1 MTQSIER
8 THELVSTPLVIALCG
23 RNALHDE
30 RYARGRQVGCQ
41 LELASPARSGER
53 HDRGNGR
60 AGDDESCESTRS
72 FSRLM
77 STGRLTGSSGHDRRS
92 TKRRLLADDLRRQLL
107 QICAWLEPEVV
118 VESAPCLFVDLESFR
133 VPTRA
138 IEREHELSDEL
149 LPVRIL
155 GDERLK
161 LSDGLL
167 VPAER
172 ELRVDAQLESP

>member
-1 MTQSIER
+1 
-8 THELVSTPLVIALCG
+8 
-23 RNALHDE
+23 
-30 RYARGRQVGCQ
+30 
-41 LELASPARSGER
+41 
-53 HDRGNGR
+53 
-60 AGDDESCESTRS
+60 
-72 FSRLM
+72 M
-77 STGRLTGSSGHDRRS
+77 SSSQLTGSSGHNRRS
-92 TKRRLLADDLRRQLL
+92 PKRRLLADDLRRQLL

-118 VESAPCLFVDLESFR
+118 VESAPCLFVGLESFR

-172 ELRVDAQLESP
+172 ELRVDAQLEGP